1 MPVTTTTLKQN
12 GIFKFL
18 FLKIIDILLYHIFQE
33 FVIIDVEQ
41 SIMYANHL
49 NIYLQTSETMIHS
62 RSIVITGNCILLAF
76 KYRYLELIMPGM
88 DLFK

>member
-1 MPVTTTTLKQN
+1 MPVTTTTSKQN

-49 NIYLQTSETMIHS
+49 NIYLQTSETMIHP
-62 RSIVITGNCILLAF
+62 RSIVINSILLAF

>member
-1 MPVTTTTLKQN
+1 MPVTTTTSKQN

-62 RSIVITGNCILLAF
+62 RSIVINCIFLAF

>member
-1 MPVTTTTLKQN
+1 MPVTTTTSKQN

-18 FLKIIDILLYHIFQE
+18 FLEIIDILLYHIFQE

-49 NIYLQTSETMIHS
+49 NIYLQTSKTMIHS
-62 RSIVITGNCILLAF
+62 RSIVINCILLAF

>member
-1 MPVTTTTLKQN
+1 MPVTTTTSKQN

-62 RSIVITGNCILLAF
+62 RSIVINSILLDF

>member
-1 MPVTTTTLKQN
+1 
-12 GIFKFL
+12 
-18 FLKIIDILLYHIFQE
+18 
-33 FVIIDVEQ
+33 
-41 SIMYANHL
+41 MYTNHL

-62 RSIVITGNCILLAF
+62 WSIVINCILLAF

>member
-1 MPVTTTTLKQN
+1 MPVTTTTSKQN

-62 RSIVITGNCILLAF
+62 RSFVINCILLAF

>member
-1 MPVTTTTLKQN
+1 MPVTTTTSKQN

-62 RSIVITGNCILLAF
+62 RSIVINSILLAF
-76 KYRYLELIMPGM
+76 EYRYLELIMPGM